1 MPWHYIPLTNLLI
14 VNLKV
19 NCFIFLLYC
28 FSWVVFLRRFIRV
41 GKIKVHNPGICWQE
55 SEGTRKKDKPKHGW
69 EKIYWPLHCKI
80 VLTNLLKSERDYLR
94 RATKEKWFSLKGI
107 QGESDYLW
115 KYDRAKVIF
124 CEKMN
129 TQKWLSLKIWHLKS
143 QFIWKDD
150 HAKGI
155 IFWNVETARVTIFW
169 MTEWKWLS
177 RAKGWKGA
185 APRGFSSVWSLPK
198 ILQVG
203 SDFVFNRH

>member
-80 VLTNLLKSERDYLR
+80 VLTNLLKSESDFLR
-94 RATKEKWFSLKGI
+94 RDD
-107 QGESDYLW
+107 Q
-115 KYDRAKVIF
+115 RKVIF
-124 CEKMN
+124 CKRN
-129 TQKWLSLKIWHLKS
+129 TGWKWLSLKIWQGKSYFLWKDEHTKVIIFENMTPKKPIHLKRWPCKRYYLLKRWDS
-143 QFIWKDD
+143 QSNNFLDD
-150 HAKGI
+150 RVKVIIEGKGLKRCGPQRLLLSVVPPKNI
-155 IFWNVETARVTIFW
+155 ASWFWFCI
-169 MTEWKWLS
+169 
-177 RAKGWKGA
+177 
-185 APRGFSSVWSLPK
+185 
-198 ILQVG
+198 Q
-203 SDFVFNRH
+203 